1 MEVNKMTKENGFS
14 KNVWLIMMVISVLF
28 IIWTIFAISNGTRIL
43 VRGLELAGSPMLVDD
58 IEKKALGFLNMSMY
72 KPLWEEIWI
81 GVFGVFYAIGLKQK
95 KKYAN
100 TLGIIWGI
108 MLVTNA
114 IIQGGYELIILKWSN
129 VCLQTYVFLVLGMI
143 PFISLLITRKE
154 FIRNAN

>member
-1 MEVNKMTKENGFS
+1 MTKENGFS